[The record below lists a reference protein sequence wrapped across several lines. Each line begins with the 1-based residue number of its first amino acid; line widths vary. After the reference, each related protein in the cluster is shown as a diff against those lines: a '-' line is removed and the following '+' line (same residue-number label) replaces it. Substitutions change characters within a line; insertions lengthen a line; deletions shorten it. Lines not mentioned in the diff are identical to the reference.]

1 MVDNQQVPI
10 ATTTVHRRQH
20 RTNRDSLIPI
30 QKLIRQLESQG
41 VISKTRSP
49 FNSPIWPVCKSNDEC
64 RLTVDYRGLN
74 EVTPPLR
81 AAVPDMLELQFE
93 LESKAAKCFP
103 AKKYKDYEDNSP
115 SYDGYYTE
123 DDPVYGNL
131 NQDILEECCYRQMK
145 SQPQRPVNQLQVESA
160 HQMCYASLDHSV
172 KGKRRK
178 PRRKKGPSLEE
189 DEEERS
195 SNPTMMASKVSIYLN
210 SEQLAAENTTNVEA
224 IHDDPMRLMGLIHT
238 TKERTFEVAS

>member
-1 MVDNQQVPI
+1 MF
-10 ATTTVHRRQH
+10 HLLFLFFL
-20 RTNRDSLIPI
+20 TN
-30 QKLIRQLESQG
+30 
-41 VISKTRSP
+41 
-49 FNSPIWPVCKSNDEC
+49 
-64 RLTVDYRGLN
+64 
-74 EVTPPLR
+74 
-81 AAVPDMLELQFE
+81 
-93 LESKAAKCFP
+93 FP

-131 NQDILEECCYRQMK
+131 NQDILEECCYGQMK

>member
-1 MVDNQQVPI
+1 
-10 ATTTVHRRQH
+10 
-20 RTNRDSLIPI
+20 
-30 QKLIRQLESQG
+30 
-41 VISKTRSP
+41 
-49 FNSPIWPVCKSNDEC
+49 
-64 RLTVDYRGLN
+64 
-74 EVTPPLR
+74 
-81 AAVPDMLELQFE
+81 
-93 LESKAAKCFP
+93 
-103 AKKYKDYEDNSP
+103 
-115 SYDGYYTE
+115 
-123 DDPVYGNL
+123 
-131 NQDILEECCYRQMK
+131 
-145 SQPQRPVNQLQVESA
+145 
-160 HQMCYASLDHSV
+160 MCYASLDHSV